1 MILIHKKNIMDKIKV
16 CILGVGG
23 IGRHHLRSSIEKG
36 FDCIGVDPFSNI
48 EPNCIWL
55 KSIEGVL
62 DHKVDLFVIS
72 TSASLHFEYIKFI
85 EENFFGVKII
95 VEKPLFTSRQQYCD
109 FEEILKTSSNDYFIN
124 LPFSH
129 NEILSQ
135 TKFKLGRVLTY
146 SSKGTNWGLTCNL
159 LHDISIL
166 SHFTEIKNIKIT
178 NIKTLVKAEFESKR
192 KNYFEIYGQL
202 SFRAKNIDISL
213 ESYEAKETLKTT
225 KIIFDNGEI
234 LIDHDNNIV
243 IKSGGEK
250 IIDTEFSTPRASDT
264 TGNVIESIMKNK
276 VTLPY
281 ASDYIDIS
289 LKIYENLSS
298 SISKKQIEFPF
309 S

>member
-1 MILIHKKNIMDKIKV
+1 MNKIKV

-62 DHKVDLFVIS
+62 DHKVDFFVIS
-72 TSASLHFEYIKFI
+72 TSASLHFECVKFI
-85 EENFFGVKII
+85 EGNFSEVKII
-95 VEKPLFTSRQQYCD
+95 IEKPLFTSRQQYCD
-109 FEEILKTSSNDYFIN
+109 FEEILQTSSNEYFIN

-135 TKFKLGRVLTY
+135 IKLGRILTY

-166 SHFTEIKNIKIT
+166 SHFEPIKNIDIT
-178 NIKTLVKAEFESKR
+178 NIKTVVKTEFESKR

-202 SFRAKNIDISL
+202 SFRAKNIDVSL
-213 ESYEAKETLKTT
+213 ESYEGKETLKTT
-225 KIIFDNGEI
+225 KITFDNGEI
-234 LIDHDNNIV
+234 LIDYDNNIV
-243 IKSGGEK
+243 IKSGEK
-250 IIDTEFSTPRASDT
+250 IIIDKKFSTPRASDT
-264 TGNVIESIMKNK
+264 TGNVIESIMNNK
-276 VTLPY
+276 VALPY
-281 ASDYIDIS
+281 ASDYVSLS

-298 SISKKQIEFPF
+298 SISQKQIEFPF